1 MNSASGRRR
10 SISRDAFLARTS
22 QLIARGEEICAAPS
36 WDAFRFWLLES
47 DEFLESVWGRMDR
60 YHLAWL
66 NVGRDSQPPGSPLD
80 TEGERRFVGE
90 LAAAK
95 LSVLRT
101 MLTSVERQGAP
112 IFSEA
117 AAS

>member
-1 MNSASGRRR
+1 MIPGPRRA
-10 SISRDAFLARTS
+10 ISQEAFLARTR
-22 QLIARGEEICAAPS
+22 QLIARGEEIRSAPA

-66 NVGRDSQPPGSPLD
+66 NVGRDSQPPGSSLD
-80 TEGERRFVGE
+80 TEGERRFIGE
-90 LAAAK
+90 ITEGK

-101 MLTSVERQGAP
+101 MLVSVERRGSTVFTPAVETP
-112 IFSEA
+112 G
-117 AAS
+117 

>member
-1 MNSASGRRR
+1 MSKQ
-10 SISRDAFLARTS
+10 AFLERTRE
-22 QLIARGEEICAAPS
+22 LIARGEEISAAPA

-80 TEGERRFVGE
+80 TEGERRFIGE
-90 LAAAK
+90 VAAAK
-95 LSVLRT
+95 LGVLRT
-101 MLTSVERQGAP
+101 MLTAIERRGSPLFTDAP
-112 IFSEA
+112 A
-117 AAS
+117 